1 MSCLSRLAL
10 LFVLVPVLELVLL
23 IRIGEV
29 VGFLPTLALV
39 AFTGVAGAALARAE
53 GLRVLVQLNRELMA
67 GRLPGQ
73 ALMDGA
79 SVLLGGALLLTPG
92 VLTDVAGLALL
103 FPPTRR
109 WIQRRARAR
118 LEAGIATGAVRMVV
132 MGPGG
137 FGSGFGDARS
147 RDASSAGL
155 DPRNEIRVEA
165 PEE

>member
-1 MSCLSRLAL
+1 MSCLARLAL
-10 LFVLVPVLELVLL
+10 VFVLLPLLELVVL

-39 AFTGVAGAALARAE
+39 VLTGVAGAALARAE
-53 GLRVLVQLNRELMA
+53 GLRVVVQLNRELMA

-79 SVLLGGALLLTPG
+79 SVLVGGALLLTPG

-109 WIQRRARAR
+109 WIQRRVRAR
-118 LEAGIATGAVRMVV
+118 LEAGLASGAVRFVV

-137 FGSGFGDARS
+137 FGGGPGDAPS